1 MASYIKLDGQWKE
14 IIDAYR
20 KVNGEWV
27 IQTDPQAS
35 ILQSNIY
42 FYSEVK
48 IDDEVVYVISGVSE
62 FTGKSFNLTYIYK
75 NHFLRLFK
83 FNSYKLITFLLYTL
97 NIYIRKAY
105 KKFSKNNFLGTNF
118 RKHLNNNFHENYY

>member
-1 MASYIKLDGQWKE
+1 MFLKFSVTFIKNLTNDFKYISK
-14 IIDAYR
+14 
-20 KVNGEWV
+20 
-27 IQTDPQAS
+27 
-35 ILQSNIY
+35 
-42 FYSEVK
+42 
-48 IDDEVVYVISGVSE
+48 
-62 FTGKSFNLTYIYK
+62 LTYIYK